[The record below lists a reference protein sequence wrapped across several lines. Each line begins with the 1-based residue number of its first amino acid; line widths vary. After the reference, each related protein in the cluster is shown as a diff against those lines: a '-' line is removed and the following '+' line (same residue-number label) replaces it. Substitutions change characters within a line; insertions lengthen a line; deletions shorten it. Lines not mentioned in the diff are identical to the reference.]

1 MKIELV
7 PIDSL
12 KRYDRNPRTNAAAV
26 GPVAESIRRFG
37 FRQPIVVDRKRVIVC
52 GDTRYLAAQQLGLKK
67 VPVHIALDLTPA
79 QIRAY
84 RIADNKLHEMADW
97 NVELLR
103 VELASLGGELD
114 LSLLGFDDRELAS
127 LFDGLQEGLTDPD
140 DIPAPPKKATTQP
153 GDLWILGEH
162 RLLCGDSADP
172 AQIDRLLA
180 GSRIDLVNS
189 DPPYGVKVE
198 PRSKNAIA
206 AATGRK
212 HHQAFDKARNPGK
225 RKATHKNLRAKDRP
239 LLNDFV
245 SEAHFQRL
253 LSEWFGNLGRVLKP
267 GGSYYLWGGYANLIN
282 YPPAIRAAGL
292 YFSQAIIWI
301 KEHPVLTRKD
311 YMGNH
316 EWCFYGW
323 KEGAAHAFFGAHN
336 LPDTWELSRAQC
348 GSVAIGRGLQ
358 IVAADG
364 SRLGVLP
371 PRDDARLRP
380 VSLTGDS
387 ILINGATECTDV
399 WRVKKISPQNM
410 VHLTEKPV
418 ELAARAILYS
428 SRRGENVLDL
438 FGGSGSSLIAA
449 QQTERKALL
458 MELDPLYCDVI
469 VQRWEKFSG
478 GKARLERLERRS
490 QNGSPRR
497 RAG

>member
-1 MKIELV
+1 MKTELV
-7 PIDSL
+7 PLTSI
-12 KRYDRNPRTNAAAV
+12 KRYNRNPRTNAAAV

-37 FRQPIVVDRKRVIVC
+37 FRQPIVVDKKRVIVC
-52 GDTRYLAAQQLGLKK
+52 GDTRYLAAQQLELER
-67 VPVHIALDLTPA
+67 VPVHVAADLSPA

-84 RIADNKLHEMADW
+84 RIADNKLHELADW

-103 VELASLGGELD
+103 VELSSLGGGELD
-114 LSLLGFDDRELAS
+114 LTLLGFDERELAG
-127 LFDGLQEGLTDPD
+127 LLDGLQEGLTDPD

-172 AQIDRLLA
+172 AHVDRLLA
-180 GSRIDLVNS
+180 GSVIDLVNS

-212 HHQAFDKARNPGK
+212 HHQAFDKARDPGK
-225 RKATHKNLRAKDRP
+225 GKATHKNLRAKDRP

-245 SEAHFQRL
+245 SEAEFARL
-253 LSEWFGNLGRVLKP
+253 LSGWFGNFGRVLKP

-282 YPPAIRAAGL
+282 YPPAIQAAGL
-292 YFSQAIIWI
+292 YLSQAIIWI

-311 YMGNH
+311 FMGNH

-336 LPDTWELSRAQC
+336 LHDTWELSRATA
-348 GSVAIGRGLQ
+348 GAVAIGRGVQ
-358 IVAADG
+358 IVADDG
-364 SRLGVLP
+364 SRLGVVP
-371 PRDDARLRP
+371 PRDDAHLRT
-380 VSLTGDS
+380 VSLSGDS
-387 ILINGATECTDV
+387 ILLHGATACTDV
-399 WRVKKISPQNM
+399 WRVKKVNPQSM

-438 FGGSGSSLIAA
+438 FGGSGSTLIAA
-449 QQTERKALL
+449 QQTERKAFL

-469 VQRWEKFSG
+469 VHRWEKFSG
-478 GKARLERLERRS
+478 GKARLERS
-490 QNGSPRR
+490 SHAKRR